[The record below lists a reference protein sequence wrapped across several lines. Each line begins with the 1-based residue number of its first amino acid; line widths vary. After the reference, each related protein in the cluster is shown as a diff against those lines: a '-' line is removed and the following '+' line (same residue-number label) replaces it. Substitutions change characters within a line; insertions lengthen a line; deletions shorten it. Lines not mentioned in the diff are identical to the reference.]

1 MNRRLC
7 GAAVLVLAVAGFAVS
22 EGRAQVTAG
31 QGAGPATRVRLGS
44 DQWQAERA
52 FHLTRI
58 LERAKAQLN
67 NTLLKI
73 EIGTMAP
80 IDADASRQAVAQI
93 DALIK
98 ADSVRTSAPANA
110 GPGVAAIRIKL
121 AEALNAL
128 DLAEMKLD
136 NGIGT
141 TKSMFDAY
149 LAVVNLLLS

>member
-7 GAAVLVLAVAGFAVS
+7 GAAVLVLAVAGFVVS
-22 EGRAQVTAG
+22 EGRAQVAVPAG
-31 QGAGPATRVRLGS
+31 RSTLAI
-44 DQWQAERA
+44 WQAERA
-52 FHLTRI
+52 FYLNMI
-58 LERAKAQLN
+58 QERAKAQLN

-73 EIGTMAP
+73 QIGTMAP

-98 ADSVRTSAPANA
+98 ADSVRTSAPANS
-110 GPGVAAIRIKL
+110 GPGVSAVRIKL
-121 AEALNAL
+121 AELLNAL
-128 DLAEMKLD
+128 DLAEVKFD

>member
-7 GAAVLVLAVAGFAVS
+7 GAAVFVMAIAGFVAS
-22 EGRAQVTAG
+22 EGHAQVAVRTSP
-31 QGAGPATRVRLGS
+31 GAGA
-44 DQWQAERA
+44 WEAERT
-52 FHLTRI
+52 FHLTRV
-58 LERAKAQLN
+58 LERAKSQLN

-98 ADSVRTSAPANA
+98 ADSVRTSTPAT
-110 GPGVAAIRIKL
+110 PGQRVAAIRIKL

-128 DLAEMKLD
+128 DLAEVKFD
-136 NGIGT
+136 NGMLS
-141 TKSMFDAY
+141 TKDMNTAY
-149 LAVVNLLLS
+149 VEVVKLLLG